1 MAKYVRLIVAFV
13 LMGIAISAV
22 LPVATASQPTAA
34 VVRLT
39 PDSARQAFFLNLAPN
54 RTIDYGGYVWME
66 LSADGFARLQN
77 SGIAYI
83 EESNAG
89 RIQLGTHQF
98 DPLREGEPSL
108 APELMADTGSSPAL
122 NLVQL
127 VAPLRAEW
135 ETDIRATGLTLLQY
149 YPHNSY
155 LVWATPDQLA
165 GLQTADY
172 VRWTGAF
179 HPAYKIQPEVAEKTG
194 QITNISV
201 LFYNDGNVVGT
212 LNALQS
218 AGATLIQSYP
228 AQADQTFFEAIITA
242 SASDVVALSQVPT
255 VVALDYTGTTPGLDD
270 EMSSQIVAGNYT
282 AGAPF
287 VGYES
292 FLATL
297 GLDGSGVV
305 WAINDTGVDWD
316 HPDLATRISG
326 GYNFP
331 GACNEAGQP
340 GEDCSGGGHG
350 THVGGIVAGDATAAL
365 TDTNGYLWGMGIAP
379 GANLFA
385 MNILSGSSFP
395 PAGGFQEYSR
405 QALIGNS
412 LGVNNSWFSDGSTA
426 STYQAGERTHD
437 LMVRDGDFTSTATN
451 EEFVI
456 VFSSGNAGPG
466 VMSMTRPKAAK
477 NIITVGNSLNFRA
490 GNIDDIRTSS
500 SRGPTADGRYA
511 PTVLAPGTQISSARS
526 NNNPTSCGTAI
537 AGTSNLYAYCTGTSM
552 AAPQVSGVIALF
564 AEWWGNQPFAG
575 GGDPSPAMAKAAIV
589 NGAVDVATPDIPNN
603 NEGWGRVN
611 LKNMFQSGVDML
623 YYDQETLLNNSGETF
638 VLNVSVDDPSKPFK
652 VTLAWT
658 DAPGAVGANPAIVN
672 NLDLQVVMNGQTYLG
687 NRFTAGWSTTGGT
700 PDTINVLENVYIQT
714 PVAGPVT
721 VTVLGTTIAG
731 DGVPNTGDTSD
742 QDFAL
747 ICNNCSLEPGPTPT
761 PTVTGTP
768 PTATPTNTA
777 VPTSTATPTNTP
789 VPPTSTAT
797 ATNTP
802 LPTATATQLP
812 TAIEMN
818 SLTAETYDGRWIGAI
833 ALLALAGVIVVAT
846 LRKR

>member
-1 MAKYVRLIVAFV
+1 MAKYVRLFVA
-13 LMGIAISAV
+13 LLLLLLAISSA
-22 LPVATASQPTAA
+22 LPVATASQPTVATI
-34 VVRLT
+34 RLA
-39 PDSARQAFFLNLAPN
+39 PDAARQAFFLNLTPN
-54 RTIDYGGYVWME
+54 RTLDYGGYVWME
-66 LSADGFARLQN
+66 LSAESFSRLQG

-83 EESNAG
+83 EEPNAG
-89 RIQLGTHQF
+89 RIQMGTHQF
-98 DPLREGEPSL
+98 DPLRDGEPSI
-108 APELMADTGSSPAL
+108 PADLTATTGSAPAL
-122 NLVQL
+122 TLVQF
-127 VAPLRAEW
+127 VGPLRAEW
-135 ETDIRATGLTLLQY
+135 QADMTQRGLTLLQY
-149 YPHNSY
+149 YPFNSY
-155 LVWATPDQLA
+155 LVWATPDQRA
-165 GLQTADY
+165 TLQTTDY

-179 HPAYKIQPEVAEKTG
+179 HPAYKIQPEVAEKEG
-194 QITNISV
+194 QITNIGV
-201 LFYNDGNVVGT
+201 LFYNDGNIAGT

-228 AQADQTFFEAIITA
+228 AQPDQTFFQAVVTA
-242 SASDVVALSQVPT
+242 RASDLVALAQIST
-255 VVALDYTGTTPGLDD
+255 VVALDYSSTTPGLDD

-282 AGAPF
+282 AGVPF

-350 THVGGIVAGDATAAL
+350 THVGGIVAGDATTNL
-365 TDTNGYLWGMGIAP
+365 TDTNGYLWGMGVAP

-385 MNILSGSSFP
+385 MNLLSGTSFP
-395 PAGGFQEYSR
+395 PAGGYQEYSR

-412 LGVNNSWFSDGSTA
+412 LGVNNSWYSNASTA
-426 STYQAGERTHD
+426 STYLADERTHD
-437 LMVRDGDFTSTATN
+437 LMVRDGDFTSTGTN

-477 NIITVGNSLNFRA
+477 NIITVGNSLNYRA
-490 GNIDDIRTSS
+490 GNIDDLRSSS

-526 NNNPTSCGTAI
+526 NNNPSSCGTAI
-537 AGTSNLYAYCTGTSM
+537 AGTNNWYAYCTGTSM

-564 AEWWGNQPFAG
+564 AEWWREQPFAG
-575 GGDPSPAMAKAAIV
+575 GDDPSPAMAKAAIV
-589 NGAVDVATPDIPNN
+589 NGAVDVATSDIPNN

-611 LKNMFQSGVDML
+611 LKNMFQSGVDMQ
-623 YYDQETLLNNSGETF
+623 YYDQETLLDNSGETF
-638 VLNVSVDDPSKPFK
+638 TLNVTVDDPSKPFK

-672 NLDLQVVMNGQTYLG
+672 NLDLQVMMNGQTYLG
-687 NRFTAGWSTTGGT
+687 NQFAAGWSTTGGT
-700 PDTINVLENVYIQT
+700 PDTINVLENVYIQN
-714 PVAGPVT
+714 PVVGPVT
-721 VTVLGTTIAG
+721 VTVVGTTIAG

-747 ICNNCSLEPGPTPT
+747 ICNNCTVQSGPTPT
-761 PTVTGTP
+761 PT
-768 PTATPTNTA
+768 NTS
-777 VPTSTATPTNTP
+777 VPTSTPTATATGTNTP
-789 VPPTSTAT
+789 VPTMTA
-797 ATNTP
+797 
-802 LPTATATQLP
+802 TATATQLP
-812 TAIEMN
+812 TAVEMTTLDAGN
-818 SLTAETYDGRWIGAI
+818 NDVRWWGMV
-833 ALLALAGVIVVAT
+833 ALVTIAGVLLLST